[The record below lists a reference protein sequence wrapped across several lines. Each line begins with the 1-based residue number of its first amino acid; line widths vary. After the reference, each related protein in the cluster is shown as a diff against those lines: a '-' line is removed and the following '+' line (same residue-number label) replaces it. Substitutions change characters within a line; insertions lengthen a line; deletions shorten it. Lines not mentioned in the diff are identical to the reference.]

1 MPHIKKRGKLLT
13 FTCGLFVILFAVQMV
28 YALFSGTSYYTYIR
42 SNEALFSIFVIVWVF
57 QLISLWFMYRGHKWG
72 LYCLLGGMIIKVID
86 TFTAPRTH
94 VLAGNLFAASI
105 AILLLFAV
113 HRKWEYFA

>member
-1 MPHIKKRGKLLT
+1 MTHTKKRGKLLT

-28 YALFSGTSYYTYIR
+28 YVLFSGTSYYTYIR

-57 QLISLWFMYRGHKWG
+57 QLISLWFMYRWHKWG

-105 AILLLFAV
+105 AILLLFVV